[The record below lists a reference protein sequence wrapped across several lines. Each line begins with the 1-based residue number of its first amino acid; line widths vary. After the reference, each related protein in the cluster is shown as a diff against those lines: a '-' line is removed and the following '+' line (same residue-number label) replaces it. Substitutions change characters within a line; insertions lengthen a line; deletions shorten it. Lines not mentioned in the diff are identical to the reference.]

1 MAEEKKRA
9 WKWLAI
15 GGSLLFLGY
24 LNRQRI
30 MADLN
35 VQLTPNFNLQEFIV
49 TATGLD
55 NIPGPVEIQNIQL
68 LCVNVLQPL
77 HYAVQKK
84 YPGLKV
90 SIKISSGFRSLLV
103 NKAIGGSATS
113 QHKSGQA
120 ADFSVF
126 VDGVRLSNQEV
137 IDIVRAAR
145 LPYDQVIDEQ
155 LKGKHW
161 VHISFNRSKQRLQWL
176 TARDGAAGGT
186 DYKTVQY
193 G

>member
-1 MAEEKKRA
+1 MAKEKKRV
-9 WKWLAI
+9 WKWWAV
-15 GGSLLFLGY
+15 GGSLLFLGF

-35 VQLTPNFNLQEFIV
+35 IQLTPNFNLQEFIV

-55 NIPGPVEIQNIQL
+55 NIPGPVEIMNIQL

-77 HYAVQKK
+77 HYAVQKR
-84 YPGLKV
+84 YPGQKV
-90 SIKISSGFRSLLV
+90 AIKISSGFRSLLV

-113 QHKSGQA
+113 QHKNGQA

-137 IDIVRAAR
+137 INIIREAKI
-145 LPYDQVIDEQ
+145 PYDQVIDEQ
-155 LKGKHW
+155 LAGKHW
-161 VHISFNRSKQRLQWL
+161 IHVSFDRSKQRLQWL
-176 TARDGAAGGT
+176 TARDSATGGT
-186 DYKTVQY
+186 SYQTVRY